1 MSEQGANGGGTT
13 PPPTDAGDTNGSPQ
27 QQQNAGG
34 QRNND
39 RRNGNNNRRRGGG
52 RGQNVQV
59 NAAIR
64 DFVGDTSDIGA
75 VLGLRNEKISKK
87 VPFDMFREKLA
98 NYVIRTLTHPDDVVK
113 IVRKMEDPATGFEKE
128 HMPKDLTDEE
138 AESMAKKSIFE
149 QKCKLYVARR
159 TRADD
164 EVKQIKNLFA
174 YLGTVF
180 TRSSFSHSR

>member
-1 MSEQGANGGGTT
+1 
-13 PPPTDAGDTNGSPQ
+13 
-27 QQQNAGG
+27 
-34 QRNND
+34 
-39 RRNGNNNRRRGGG
+39 
-52 RGQNVQV
+52 
-59 NAAIR
+59 
-64 DFVGDTSDIGA
+64 
-75 VLGLRNEKISKK
+75 
-87 VPFDMFREKLA
+87 MFREKLA

-128 HMPKDLTDEE
+128 HIPKDLTDEE

-164 EVKQIKNLFA
+164 EVKQIKNVFA